1 MIKDDQQLL
10 KIDIGIKAI
19 AEARSIPEVKLIRD
33 KAAAIIRFIKQ
44 QHGGL
49 LLQNEAAHFKIRAE
63 RRLGALLKETVEHG
77 GDHGNQY
84 VATLHRER
92 LATLP
97 PEVSWSQSHRWQT
110 MASVPED
117 VVEAYISEIK
127 QEEKELTSLRIYRLA
142 KQQENRERQEVLRNA
157 PIFSP
162 TGKYRCLV
170 IDPPWQT
177 IKIEREERPNQVL
190 FDYPTMTEE
199 QLLAYAIADYAEENC
214 HLYLW
219 TTHKFLP
226 VALRLAEHWG
236 FNYECLLTW
245 IKNVG
250 FTPFSWMYS
259 TEHILFCRKGNL
271 DLLIKGQRLDFTA
284 KVREHSRKPEEFYDL
299 VRLVS
304 PGPRLD
310 IFSRES
316 HEGFAQLG
324 NETEK
329 FNELA

>member
-1 MIKDDQQLL
+1 MMKDDQQLL

-49 LLQNEAAHFKIRAE
+49 LLQNDAAHFKIQAE
-63 RRLGALLKETVEHG
+63 RRLGALIDETVQQGRPTEEKRF
-77 GDHGNQY
+77 
-84 VATLHRER
+84 HRE
-92 LATLP
+92 TFLP
-97 PEVSWSQSHRWQT
+97 DGVSRIQSHRWQT

-117 VVEAYISEIK
+117 VVEAYISKIK
-127 QEEKELTSLRIYRLA
+127 QAEEELTSLSIYRLA
-142 KQQENRERQEVLRNA
+142 KHQENRERQEVLRNA

-170 IDPPWQT
+170 IDPPWQMV
-177 IKIEREERPNQVL
+177 KIEREERPNQVL

-199 QLLAYAIADYAEENC
+199 QLLDYPTPDYAEENC

-226 VALRLAEHWG
+226 VALHLAEHWG